1 MYGVW
6 YNYLKWNPFIPLD
19 RLYVLFPLLNR
30 TLARHMKWNCAIQD
44 VKCLIIVIACEWNT
58 QGHPIYGAR
67 WSF

>member
-6 YNYLKWNPFIPLD
+6 YNHLKWNPFIPLD

-30 TLARHMKWNCAIQD
+30 TLARHMKWNCVIQD
-44 VKCLIIVIACEWNT
+44 VKCLNILIACEWNT